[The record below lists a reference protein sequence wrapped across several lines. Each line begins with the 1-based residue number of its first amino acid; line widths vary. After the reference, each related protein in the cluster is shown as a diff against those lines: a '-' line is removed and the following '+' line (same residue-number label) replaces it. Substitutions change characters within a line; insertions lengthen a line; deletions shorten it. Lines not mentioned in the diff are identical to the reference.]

1 MWGYIYEQN
10 IAPIYLGEFGTRLS
24 DPKDVVWYEAITSYL
39 SGDFDNDG
47 TIDIAAGTQDMS
59 WTFWSWNPNSTDT
72 GGILAD
78 DWNTVN
84 ENKLVYLEALQFD
97 FDEDT
102 SGVLANFVVT
112 LAQPSNQTVTVQYA
126 TSNGTATGGDDYV
139 ATTGTLTFAPGETS
153 KTISVVVLGDTV
165 AEGSESFLVTLS
177 SPTGATVGDGTGTG
191 TITDATVV

>member
-1 MWGYIYEQN
+1 
-10 IAPIYLGEFGTRLS
+10 
-24 DPKDVVWYEAITSYL
+24 
-39 SGDFDNDG
+39 
-47 TIDIAAGTQDMS
+47 MS

-97 FDEDT
+97 FDENT

-112 LAQPSNQTVTVQYA
+112 LAQPSNQTVTVRYA

-165 AEGSESFLVTLS
+165 AEGAESFLVTLS
-177 SPTGATVGDGTGTG
+177 SPTGATVGDGIGTG
-191 TITDATVV
+191 TITDGTVV